1 MKERDT
7 AALQRVN
14 AARLT
19 MPNVEVLRK
28 ERRLAWGSTLHH
40 GGDTDVTNS

>member
-7 AALQRVN
+7 AALQRDN

-19 MPNVEVLRK
+19 MPKVEVLQR
-28 ERRLAWGSTLHH
+28 ERRLGWGSTLHH
-40 GGDTDVTNS
+40 GGDTDVANS